1 MKAKKIQKEFIDT
14 GFGFPVKLLNVPM
27 AKVRGVW
34 TPYISYNR
42 LAEAVLTALCNKPA
56 RLTGNEVQ
64 FIRLHFGMTL
74 QEFAKRFA
82 VSHVAVMKWEKSGR
96 RPTVMSWALEKDL
109 RLFVFLENEAKPDAL
124 AKLYI
129 SLDEVREDK
138 KRMVELNAEKLA
150 A

>member
-14 GFGFPVKLLNVPM
+14 GFGFPIKLLNVPM
-27 AKVRGVW
+27 TKVRGVW
-34 TPYISYNR
+34 TPYINYNR
-42 LAEAVLTALCNKPA
+42 LAETVLMALCNKPV

-74 QEFAKRFA
+74 QMFAKRFA
-82 VSHVAVMKWEKSGR
+82 VTHVAVMKWEKSGNQ
-96 RPTVMSWALEKDL
+96 PTAMSWASEKDL
-109 RLFVFLENEAKPDAL
+109 RLFVFLQNKAKPDAL

-129 SLDEVREDK
+129 SLNDVRVDK
-138 KRMVELNAEKLA
+138 KQIVELDAEKLA

>member
-1 MKAKKIQKEFIDT
+1 MKAKKIQKEFIDS

-27 AKVRGVW
+27 VKVRGAW
-34 TPYISYNR
+34 TPSINYNR

-82 VSHVAVMKWEKSGR
+82 VSHVAVMKWEKSGNH
-96 RPTVMSWALEKDL
+96 PTAMSWALEKDL
-109 RLFVFLENEAKPDAL
+109 RLFGLLQNEAKPNAL
-124 AKLYI
+124 TKLYI
-129 SLDEVREDK
+129 SLNEVREDK
-138 KRMVELNAEKLA
+138 RQMVELNAEKLA